1 MLATLYLLSF
11 LYFFFSLFF
20 LLVTSLSQVSHKCL
34 THLSR
39 IFHAYLTH
47 SPPHPNSPLT
57 MSSKRQSL
65 MPAAPPT
72 PVHFVTDRSS
82 SGTDGQGHARS
93 SHVVMADNVYVVG
106 TYPVTISS
114 DTVVHPRA
122 RLDAKNGPVNIGR
135 RCIVEERAVVGGGG
149 TSQSANMPTPEGSVT
164 LGDYVSVETGAVL
177 EAGAVVGQ
185 GSVVGARSQIGS
197 GAIIGRVS
205 SSSLFLFLLFFF
217 LVSSFFLFLSSTVDT
232 SQYCTLAPRTRILPG
247 EKVPDFTVVYGQQRR
262 RDGRTGAAEARH
274 RQQARKIE
282 VLRKLIPSVPEKYM
296 VA

>member
-1 MLATLYLLSF
+1 
-11 LYFFFSLFF
+11 
-20 LLVTSLSQVSHKCL
+20 
-34 THLSR
+34 
-39 IFHAYLTH
+39 
-47 SPPHPNSPLT
+47 

-197 GAIIGRVS
+197 GAIIGR
-205 SSSLFLFLLFFF
+205 
-217 LVSSFFLFLSSTVDT
+217 
-232 SQYCTLAPRTRILPG
+232 YCTLAPRTRILPG